1 MDQQLRSHRWIV
13 LGLISAA
20 LFLII
25 VDLTV
30 LYTALPRLTIALSA
44 SASEKLWILNAY
56 SLVAAS
62 LLPGVGTL
70 GDRIGTRRIFLIGL
84 AIFGAASLLAAYS
97 TTPAMLIGGR
107 VGLAI
112 GAAAMMPAT
121 LALLR
126 IAFDDPDERSFAIGI
141 WASIASGGA
150 AVGPLLGGLLLEYFW
165 WGSVF
170 LINVPLIVIIFALT
184 LRYIPPLEPHPETRW
199 DLLASLLAMLGL
211 LGLIYAIKELSR
223 REPSLSAFAIA
234 LLGGMLFLGLFIRR
248 NGRMDPPL
256 IDFALFREKD
266 FSAGVAGAVSLSI
279 ALLGVQLVLSQRLQL
294 VLDQTPLEAG
304 LSLVPL
310 SAAAFIVGPI
320 AGRYLQRVGSTRAI
334 VLSLPLT
341 GAGTFLSAYSMDAPL
356 PVQFIGFVLIGAGIG
371 IGMTAASSAIM
382 SNALPERAG
391 MAASIE
397 EVSYELGGTLGVALM
412 GSAMSVAYTAAMI
425 LPADLD
431 RLPITVRD
439 SLDEALLVAETLP
452 EDKAAQLVSIGKAA
466 FDYAYLVVNVTAGA
480 FLVIAAAAIHLLA
493 SSKRRRERERSA

>member
-62 LLPGVGTL
+62 LLPGVGPL

-170 LINVPLIVIIFALT
+170 LINVPIIAVVIVLT
-184 LRYIPPLEPHPETRW
+184 LRYIPALEPHPEARW
-199 DLLASLLAMLGL
+199 DLLASLLTMFGL
-211 LGLIYAIKELSR
+211 FGLIYAIKELSK
-223 REPSLSAFAIA
+223 REPSLLAFTLAVISGFIA
-234 LLGGMLFLGLFIRR
+234 LAFFMRR
-248 NGRMDPPL
+248 NQRMDPPL
-256 IDFALFREKD
+256 IDFTLF
-266 FSAGVAGAVSLSI
+266 
-279 ALLGVQLVLSQRLQL
+279 
-294 VLDQTPLEAG
+294 
-304 LSLVPL
+304 
-310 SAAAFIVGPI
+310 
-320 AGRYLQRVGSTRAI
+320 
-334 VLSLPLT
+334 
-341 GAGTFLSAYSMDAPL
+341 
-356 PVQFIGFVLIGAGIG
+356 
-371 IGMTAASSAIM
+371 
-382 SNALPERAG
+382 
-391 MAASIE
+391 
-397 EVSYELGGTLGVALM
+397 
-412 GSAMSVAYTAAMI
+412 
-425 LPADLD
+425 
-431 RLPITVRD
+431 
-439 SLDEALLVAETLP
+439 
-452 EDKAAQLVSIGKAA
+452 
-466 FDYAYLVVNVTAGA
+466 
-480 FLVIAAAAIHLLA
+480 
-493 SSKRRRERERSA
+493 